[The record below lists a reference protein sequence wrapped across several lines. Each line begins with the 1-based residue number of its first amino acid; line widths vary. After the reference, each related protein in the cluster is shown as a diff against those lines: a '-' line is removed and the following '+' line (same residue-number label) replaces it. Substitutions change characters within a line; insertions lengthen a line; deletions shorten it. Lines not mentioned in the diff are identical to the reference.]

1 MPPGHGTEGLE
12 AAQQIRSRWP
22 SVGLLLLSQ
31 YVEAHYA
38 LQLMT
43 DFEGGVGYL
52 LKDRVSDLDAFALDV
67 RRVATGSTVIDPEL
81 VASLVARRR
90 EEDPLESLTDRE
102 RDVLSLMAQG
112 MSNAALAD
120 ALHLSPKTIEVLR
133 RQHLHQAR
141 TLRPPSG
148 APACTRGTHLPA
160 SMSPQEGS
168 PQPATPTGS
177 DRHLCAMHTREDAP
191 SHERMGTASVTG
203 EQSEDG
209 VWPQPWSEVPH
220 PGQGDHDAISQVGRR
235 SFEVG
240 VGLEIVDGSVDGA
253 HRATNLGQLELQR
266 FHRAQPVVEHPDVA
280 GSESESQ

>member
-1 MPPGHGTEGLE
+1 MRVIVVDDALLFREGLTRVLASIGFEVLGVADDVAGSLRLVERDPPDVAILDLRMPPGHGTEGHRGR
-12 AAQQIRSRWP
+12 AADPKRWP

-52 LKDRVSDLDAFALDV
+52 LKDRVSDLEAFALDV

-120 ALHLSPKTIEVLR
+120 ALHLSPKTIESYVSSIFTKLGLAPDAREHRRVLAV
-133 RQHLHQAR
+133 L
-141 TLRPPSG
+141 TFLR
-148 APACTRGTHLPA
+148 A
-160 SMSPQEGS
+160 
-168 PQPATPTGS
+168 
-177 DRHLCAMHTREDAP
+177 
-191 SHERMGTASVTG
+191 
-203 EQSEDG
+203 
-209 VWPQPWSEVPH
+209 
-220 PGQGDHDAISQVGRR
+220 
-235 SFEVG
+235 
-240 VGLEIVDGSVDGA
+240 
-253 HRATNLGQLELQR
+253 
-266 FHRAQPVVEHPDVA
+266 
-280 GSESESQ
+280 